1 MVINRDGNVG
11 IGTND
16 PSAKL
21 DVNGNVKA
29 TSFIGDGSQLT
40 GATGATGPQG
50 PAGPVS
56 SAPTFTNVYVNDWF
70 RNNGINEG
78 LYNQATNSHWYSSGG
93 GQWNL
98 TGGSQTYIFRDY
110 SG

>member
-1 MVINRDGNVG
+1 MTEYQTQNMELSTHGDGPRDGNVG

-40 GATGATGPQG
+40 GISTG
-50 PAGPVS
+50 V
-56 SAPTFTNVYVNDWF
+56 V
-70 RNNGINEG
+70 
-78 LYNQATNSHWYSSGG
+78 
-93 GQWNL
+93 
-98 TGGSQTYIFRDY
+98 
-110 SG
+110 